1 MTFLQRSLSVL
12 FGALAV
18 AGASAQT
25 TYASREV
32 AINAGVIYFR
42 REPEFGGDNGVFR
55 SAAPHVLYALDGD
68 RAIKP
73 AGWSFRNPRSG
84 GVITDSM
91 RFRWNGTPP
100 PSGSKLTKEMAGY
113 WEVPISDIT
122 ESAIA
127 DYDFLVLSSFGAPTI
142 NSRDREKLR
151 AFVDKGGV
159 LWIDVRQSAVAADR
173 INPAIV
179 SFTLGPATGDIFYDF
194 TSSLLRTPNEVTY
207 DELVALRDRSG
218 LAANVVSNL
227 GALNDSQGWV
237 RYDSQAVRSVVDVP
251 GAGYLLAT
259 KQIGDGYVVVSSL
272 GLDQAL
278 NRKIGPGGTFVP
290 NNDFRSGKVVRDPYY
305 GAAAK
310 LVTNMLNLNSGFS
323 GTARGSRKSS
333 SSSVEVAA
341 PQLRRQTV
349 NIAPLGGTEVAHARN
364 TVIVNTGSD
373 LVVLDIDPQ
382 RDMDLDGNEDD
393 GIQDPFAAQY
403 DTLWSV
409 AGNFVTTPSVCEV
422 PGIGEVIVVG
432 DASGQYFAYVLA
444 QGNPNAPV
452 QLYRTGVPGT
462 GSGTKIS
469 SPTFHE
475 GLGFVADTD
484 SRGLG
489 RIWAF
494 DTVTGDVIQRP
505 RGRRFV
511 LENSGRLARPA
522 GAPTV
527 GYIPILDNSG
537 GYDRVAYIPT
547 QRDAALR
554 RPAGMASAW
563 IGARGES
570 PVATFLN
577 GSNLQITTRASLQ
590 GAPILNLP
598 NSSLGLKISFVYNNS
613 GRPVPESIVSQI
625 VAGAPA
631 VNVTQNGV
639 IDLPVQNLGPAT
651 IELSGPSQNASVR
664 VDYTL
669 DWAAPVS
676 GGPGAANS
684 DQFVRGVVEFPDRTT
699 PIRDVIGSVVL
710 GQNGTV
716 FVQTSPPAGSTDEGG
731 SFFAMREEGRG
742 SFTLVYRWELFDQL
756 AYTVSGRPTIA
767 YGPCLVDQDGILEI
781 VQFGGNKILDQPLDS
796 LKFVGSPVLRGNTV
810 YLSVSAIKT
819 IFGFPSPT
827 SVILA
832 MNADFKPAECVL
844 SNLAANFILSQP
856 DPARSDMGTPQS
868 SFLQPGFYTYEQNT
882 DLANKPGKLRIK
894 SFMTA
899 TSGRVRDSLAI
910 NIPITIKQSGQSD
923 IVVEPELAFGDGR
936 FVPGSASG
944 KWNPLRWYT
953 VFNGIRFASNM
964 VATGDTLYF
973 GGPSLLPNI
982 INTGN
987 PFGPQRPFLGAMT
1000 LDVSPSDLI
1009 SPDDVR
1015 PWMTGGI
1022 TPRPWQRYLR
1032 QLNYAGSLS
1041 NLNISPYFVW
1051 PQFRGTFSFDDF
1063 RIRIN
1068 QSTLTGNTLDGL
1080 VAGEGGLSAWGSGQL
1095 NTFTRGDF
1103 LIADQ
1108 QRIMRVDSSGN
1119 PWWSS
1124 GRTLSAGA
1132 ETQDSIAEIRTNLG
1146 QPQRAYS
1153 FEGNGYLVVDAGQN
1167 RIVRLDAQGNELRS
1181 IGNIRLDTTFR
1192 PDGVDRNP
1200 PLDLSQPHDVATY
1213 TSIKLAAQN
1222 PFTNAQPTEYWRHW
1236 LIADTGNKRM
1246 IEIVDR
1252 YAYDSAR
1259 RRIGNVISFINEEG
1273 NSEKALGVLLWHVRT
1288 ELAGRGYAYNSIGKT
1303 TIQDLGGNRKTVFAF
1318 GFGNV
1323 EPGTRS
1329 AGLDSN
1335 PVSVDSQSGN
1345 GGIVLYDPN
1354 SGSTEVVT
1362 KFNVPAINDDILW
1375 SQVDGAFTAQGRAGQ
1390 TRKFSGLNSVTIQY
1404 EGTGQ
1409 LSLTVA
1415 DNLGVYK
1422 LIKNGAN
1429 WEANF
1434 FLPQEVYTSIRRN
1447 VGGATISGENAR
1459 EFRPTYAKQYRNG
1472 EMIIVN
1478 GYQGVKRNGNRL
1490 DGEVLLINTAAF
1502 DYTRVNF
1509 NLDQYAIAFELP
1521 PITGIRGLVRPVFA
1535 DRP

>member
-1 MTFLQRSLSVL
+1 MTFIQRSLPVL

-18 AGASAQT
+18 AGAYAQT
-25 TYASREV
+25 TYATREV
-32 AINAGVIYFR
+32 SINAGIVFYR
-42 REPEFGGDNGVFR
+42 RAPESGADPVFR
-55 SAAPHVLYALDGD
+55 NITPHVMHALDSD

-91 RFRWNGTPP
+91 RFRWGATAA
-100 PSGSKLTKEMAGY
+100 SGSKLTKEMAGY
-113 WEVPISDIT
+113 WEVPISDLN
-122 ESAIA
+122 ESAIT
-127 DYDFLVLSSFGAPTI
+127 DYDFLLLTSYGPPSL

-151 AFVDKGGV
+151 AFVDKGGI
-159 LWIDVRQSAVAADR
+159 LWIDVLPSVRVPDR
-173 INPAIV
+173 INPAMV
-179 SFTLGPATGDIFYDF
+179 SFTLGPATGDVFYDI
-194 TSSLLRTPNEVTY
+194 TSGLMKTPNEITY
-207 DELVALRDRSG
+207 DELVAMRDRSG
-218 LAANVVSNL
+218 LAANVVTNL
-227 GALNDSQGWV
+227 GSLNDSQGWV
-237 RYDSQAVRSVVDVP
+237 RYDSQAVRPVVDIP
-251 GAGYLLAT
+251 GEGYLLAT

-272 GLDQAL
+272 GLSTAL
-278 NRKIGPGGTFVP
+278 NRKVNASNAFVD
-290 NNDFRSGKVVRDPYY
+290 NVDFRTGKVVRDPYY
-305 GAAAK
+305 GVAAK
-310 LVTNMLNLNSGFS
+310 LVVNMLNLNSGFS
-323 GTARGSRKSS
+323 GTGRGSRKSNS
-333 SSSVEVAA
+333 SPVEVPA
-341 PQLRRQTV
+341 PQLRRQV
-349 NIAPLGGTEVAHARN
+349 ANIAPTAGTEVAHARN

-382 RDMDLDGNEDD
+382 RDMDADGNEDD
-393 GIQDPFAAQY
+393 GVQDPFAAPY
-403 DTLWSV
+403 DVIWSV
-409 AGNFVTTPSVCEV
+409 PGNFVTTPAVCDV
-422 PGIGEVIVVG
+422 PGVGEVILVG
-432 DASGQYFAYVLA
+432 DSTGQYFAYVLA

-475 GLGFVADTD
+475 GIGVVADTD
-484 SRGLG
+484 TRGLG
-489 RIWAF
+489 RVWAF
-494 DTVTGDVIQRP
+494 DVVTGDVIQRP

-522 GAPTV
+522 GSPTV

-537 GYDRVAYIPT
+537 GYDRVAYVPT

-554 RPAGMASAW
+554 RPAGMASVW
-563 IGARGES
+563 IGSRGES

-613 GRPVPESIVSQI
+613 GQPVPESIVNQI
-625 VAGAPA
+625 IAGAPA

-684 DQFVRGVVEFPDRTT
+684 DQFVRGVVEFPDRST
-699 PIRDVIGSVVL
+699 PIRDVIGSIAL
-710 GQNGTV
+710 GQNGNI
-716 FVQTSPPAGSTDEGG
+716 FVQTSPPQGGTDEGG

-742 SFTLVYRWELFDQL
+742 SFTLLYRWELFDKL
-756 AYTVSGRPTIA
+756 DYTVSGRPTFD
-767 YGPCLVDQDGILEI
+767 YGPCLVDQDGLLEL
-781 VQFGGNKILDQPLDS
+781 VQFGGNKILDQPIAD
-796 LKFVGSPVLRGNTV
+796 LKFVGSPVLRGDSV
-810 YLSVSAIKT
+810 YLSVAATKS
-819 IFGFPSPT
+819 IFGFPAPT
-827 SVILA
+827 SLILA
-832 MNADFKPAECVL
+832 MNADFKPAECIL
-844 SNLAANFILSQP
+844 SNLTPNFILSQP
-856 DPARSDMGTPQS
+856 DPARSDGSPQS
-868 SFLQPGFYTYEQNT
+868 SFLQPGFYTYEQNS

-899 TSGRVRDSLAI
+899 TSGRIRDSIAI
-910 NIPITIKQSGQSD
+910 NIPITVKQSGQTD
-923 IVVEPELAFGDGR
+923 IVVEPELVNGDGK
-936 FVPGSASG
+936 FVPGTASG

-953 VFNGIRFASNM
+953 VFNGIRFSGNM

-987 PFGPQRPFLGAMT
+987 PFGAQRPFLGAMT

-1009 SPDDVR
+1009 SPNDVR
-1015 PWMTGGI
+1015 PWMGSAI

-1032 QLNYAGSLS
+1032 QLNYAGSFS

-1051 PQFRGTFSFDDF
+1051 PQIKGTFSFDDF
-1063 RIRIN
+1063 KIRIN
-1068 QSTLTGNTLDGL
+1068 QSTLGGNTLDGL
-1080 VAGEGGLSAWGSGQL
+1080 VAGEGGLSAWGGGNL
-1095 NTFTRGDF
+1095 YTFTRGDF

-1108 QRIMRVDSSGN
+1108 QRIMRVDASGN
-1119 PWWSS
+1119 PWWAS
-1124 GRTLSAGA
+1124 GRTLSAGS
-1132 ETQDSIAEIRTNLG
+1132 ESQDSIAEIRTGLG
-1146 QPQRAYS
+1146 QPQRVYS
-1153 FEGNGYLVVDAGQN
+1153 FEGNGYLVVDSGQN

-1181 IGNIRLDTTFR
+1181 IGKMRLDTTFR
-1192 PDGVDRNP
+1192 PDGTDRNP

-1213 TSIKLAAQN
+1213 TSIRTAAQN

-1252 YAYDSAR
+1252 YFYDSAR

-1273 NSEKALGVLLWHVRT
+1273 VSEKALGVLLWHVRT
-1288 ELAGRGYAYNSIGKT
+1288 ELSGRGYAYNSIGKT
-1303 TIQDLGGNRKTVFAF
+1303 TVQDAGGNRKTIFAF

-1329 AGLDSN
+1329 VGLDSN
-1335 PVSVDSQSGN
+1335 PISVDSQTGN
-1345 GGIVLYDPN
+1345 GGVVLYDPT
-1354 SGSTEVVT
+1354 SGGTEVVT
-1362 KFNVPAINDDILW
+1362 KFNVPSINDDILW
-1375 SQVDGAFTAQGRAGQ
+1375 DPTAGSFTAQGRAAQ
-1390 TRKFSGLNSVTIQY
+1390 TRKFSGLNSVTLHY
-1404 EGTGQ
+1404 ETGGQ
-1409 LSLTVA
+1409 LNLVVA
-1415 DNLGVYK
+1415 DNAGVYK
-1422 LIKNGAN
+1422 LAKNGAN
-1429 WEANF
+1429 WEASF
-1434 FLPQEVYTSIRRN
+1434 FLPQEVYTAIRRQA
-1447 VGGATISGENAR
+1447 GGNASGENAR
-1459 EFRPTYAKQYRNG
+1459 EFRPMYAKQYRSG

-1478 GYQGVKRNGNRL
+1478 GYQGVKRNGGRL
-1490 DGEVLLINTAAF
+1490 DGEILLLNTASF

-1509 NLDQYAIAFELP
+1509 NLDQYAISFELP